1 MTAVEIY
8 VYPETGAG
16 ERGVH
21 VLGHS
26 VYREMGS
33 LGLTTTTTT
42 TTTTTERPD
51 VSTIDLNRFQFL
63 AEFVADVNLWGE
75 KRAEKGVSHAFVCA

>member
-1 MTAVEIY
+1 MTTVEIY
-8 VYPETGAG
+8 VYPETGAR

-33 LGLTTTTTT
+33 LELTTTTTM
-42 TTTTTERPD
+42 TTERPD

-75 KRAEKGVSHAFVCA
+75 KRAEKGVSHAFICA

>member
-1 MTAVEIY
+1 MTTVEIY
-8 VYPETGAG
+8 VYRETGAG

-26 VYREMGS
+26 VCREMGS
-33 LGLTTTTTT
+33 LELTTT

-63 AEFVADVNLWGE
+63 AEFAADVNLWGE
-75 KRAEKGVSHAFVCA
+75 KRAEKGVSHAFICA

>member
-1 MTAVEIY
+1 MTTVEIY

-33 LGLTTTTTT
+33 LELTTT

-63 AEFVADVNLWGE
+63 AEFVADVNLRGE

>member
-1 MTAVEIY
+1 MTTVEIY
-8 VYPETGAG
+8 VYRETEAG

-33 LGLTTTTTT
+33 LELTTTTI
-42 TTTTTERPD
+42 TTERPD
-51 VSTIDLNRFQFL
+51 VSSIDLNRFQFL
-63 AEFVADVNLWGE
+63 AEFAADVKLKGE
-75 KRAEKGVSHAFVCA
+75 KRAAKGVSHAFVCA

>member
-1 MTAVEIY
+1 MTTVEIY
-8 VYPETGAG
+8 VYPETGAR

-33 LGLTTTTTT
+33 LELTTTTM
-42 TTTTTERPD
+42 TTERPD

-63 AEFVADVNLWGE
+63 AEFAANVNLRGE
-75 KRAEKGVSHAFVCA
+75 KRAEKGVSHAFICA